1 MALTF
6 TNFRQEVRNELLNI
20 LNYWIRYDIDQENG
34 GFYGAVNH
42 LNQPNP
48 KAPKGIVINSRIL
61 WTYAAAQQLFPDPQ
75 YPVMAKRAYDY
86 IRKYFVDPLNGG
98 VYWSV
103 TATGEPLE
111 KKKQIYGHAFAIYGL
126 AEYYKISK
134 SQEVLDL
141 AKDIF
146 GHVVKHSYDPVNGG
160 YVEALNNDWSD
171 TDDYILS
178 KGDSRKSMN
187 THLHLLESFT
197 NLYRVWK
204 DKSSEFHL
212 KHCLEIL
219 INRIT
224 DPETYRM
231 TLFFTDKWE
240 PRSTIISYG
249 HDIEASWLIWEAAE
263 VLGNEELITRC
274 RTIAIEM
281 VKAASDGLA
290 GDGSIYY
297 EYEPETKKLHTNK
310 DWWPQAEAMVGFFNA
325 YQLTGKVNFL
335 EKSENTWNWIKKY
348 MIDHENGEW
357 FGALDAQ
364 NVVKSRDKINFWK
377 CPYHNGRACMEIW
390 HRLEK

>member
-6 TNFRQEVRNELLNI
+6 SNFRQEVRSELFNI
-20 LNYWIRYDIDQENG
+20 LNYWIKYDIDKEHG

-42 LNQPNP
+42 LNVPNP
-48 KAPKGIVINSRIL
+48 NAPKGIVINSRIL

-75 YPVMAKRAYDY
+75 YPVMTKRAYEY
-86 IRKYFVDPLNGG
+86 IKKYFVDPVNGG

-134 SQEVLDL
+134 SEEVLDL

-146 GHVVKHSYDPVNGG
+146 GQIVKHSYDSVNGG

-212 KHCLEIL
+212 KHCLEIM

-224 DPETYRM
+224 DPETHRM
-231 TLFFTDKWE
+231 TLFFTDKWSQDQ
-240 PRSTIISYG
+240 PLFHTGMTLRP
-249 HDIEASWLIWEAAE
+249 
-263 VLGNEELITRC
+263 LGSSGR
-274 RTIAIEM
+274 RQKYSEM
-281 VKAASDGLA
+281 K
-290 GDGSIYY
+290 
-297 EYEPETKKLHTNK
+297 N
-310 DWWPQAEAMVGFFNA
+310 
-325 YQLTGKVNFL
+325 
-335 EKSENTWNWIKKY
+335 
-348 MIDHENGEW
+348 
-357 FGALDAQ
+357 
-364 NVVKSRDKINFWK
+364 
-377 CPYHNGRACMEIW
+377 
-390 HRLEK
+390 